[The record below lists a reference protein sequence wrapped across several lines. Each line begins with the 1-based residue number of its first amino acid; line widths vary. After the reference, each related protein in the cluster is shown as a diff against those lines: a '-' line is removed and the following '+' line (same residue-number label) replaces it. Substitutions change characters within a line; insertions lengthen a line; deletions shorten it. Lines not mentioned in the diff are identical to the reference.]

1 MELRE
6 LQELW
11 KENGVYQTK
20 TRTYYELDILPKLCR
35 KAQELIWDC
44 ACDCKSYLEVINLDG
59 ALLDMTPIEQVFFI
73 ANDIFIYRMMSHIAT
88 YLNLTSQET
97 ITVFGKNYRPDFI
110 VKEMVVNGVDFELK
124 KQVIIECDGYNYHS
138 SKQQR
143 NNDTER
149 ENNLKMAGYSIIR
162 FTGTQIHNNPYL
174 CVMQALKFVYDENKD
189 CIEEYIKEENQ
200 EIKKVLGD

>member
-1 MELRE
+1 MELKE

-44 ACDCKSYLEVINLDG
+44 ASDCKSYLEVINLDG
-59 ALLDMTPIEQVFFI
+59 ALLDMTPIEQVLFI
-73 ANDIFIYRMMSHIAT
+73 ANDIFIYKMMSNIKT

-97 ITVFGKNYRPDFI
+97 ITVLGKNYRPDFI
-110 VKEMVVNGVDFELK
+110 VKEMMVNGVDFELK

-149 ENNLKMAGYSIIR
+149 ENNLKLAGYSIIR

-189 CIEEYIKEENQ
+189 CIEEYIKQENE
-200 EIKKVLGD
+200 EIKKVLGE